1 MSLDIRQAIQF
12 GKTQLIQVLPEF
24 AITLANPADLRLEE
38 IRRDGDKGEDW
49 ALTFSFPNPDYP
61 MADPV
66 RMLGT
71 PPTQWGPRLAKV
83 IVVNGVDGKM
93 TEIREREAA

>member
-12 GKTQLIQVLPEF
+12 GKTQLTALLPEF
-24 AITLANPADLRLEE
+24 AIKIASPSDLRLEE
-38 IRRDGDKGEDW
+38 IKRDGENW

-61 MADPV
+61 LSDPV

-71 PPTQWGPRLAKV
+71 PHTQWGPRLAKV
-83 IVVNGVDGKM
+83 VVVDGTDGKLL
-93 TEIREREAA
+93 ELREREAA